1 MNVSTSEY
9 NYTNLYITP
18 ILNDTDYRIILTWGE
33 YPADLDSHLVGT
45 YSGNKFEVYYVTRDL
60 AGYTADEYDAV
71 NLDVDDTSSY
81 GPETIT
87 VRYDSSFGDCH
98 YFVQD
103 YTNNG
108 TLESK
113 ALSNSQAKV
122 IVYKGNDLLG
132 VYTVPT
138 DMGGVYWN
146 VFSIVNGEIIV
157 ENTLSYDKP
166 YDIWAANDD
175 YYY

>member
-1 MNVSTSEY
+1 MKCLSCGAE
-9 NYTNLYITP
+9 IP
-18 ILNDTDYRIILTWGE
+18 
-33 YPADLDSHLVGT
+33 DSASFCGVCGAKVNR
-45 YSGNKFEVYYVTRDL
+45 GKCCAKCGAPL
-60 AGYTADEYDAV
+60 AENATFCDQCG
-71 NLDVDDTSSY
+71 
-81 GPETIT
+81 T

-138 DMGGVYWN
+138 DMGRVYWN